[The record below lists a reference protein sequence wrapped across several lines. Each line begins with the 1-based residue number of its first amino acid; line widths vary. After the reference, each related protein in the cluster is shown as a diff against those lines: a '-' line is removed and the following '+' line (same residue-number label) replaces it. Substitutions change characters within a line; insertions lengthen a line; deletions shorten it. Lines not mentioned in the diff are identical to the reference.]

1 MVRSWLT
8 FLFHN
13 GGQSVEEV
21 NKAFIVLA
29 AHFEGSVDI
38 NVGDVVVAGEDTG
51 NEAVKL
57 VIGGDAVMLSVDEA
71 GLVGDVIGQLHALFD
86 ANNVAVAFFRAGV
99 DGVDKL
105 FGFSCSLVSYVILI
119 I

>member
-1 MVRSWLT
+1 MNSLGKFALVAGNGQKHVDI

-38 NVGDVVVAGEDTG
+38 NVSDVVVAGEDTG
-51 NEAVKL
+51 NETVKL
-57 VIGGDAVMLSVDEA
+57 VIGGDAVMLS
-71 GLVGDVIGQLHALFD
+71 LSMRRALW
-86 ANNVAVAFFRAGV
+86 VM
-99 DGVDKL
+99 
-105 FGFSCSLVSYVILI
+105 S
-119 I
+119 